1 MAAKGGIP
9 VATIATG
16 RVLHRVHGATVA
28 ARWYGRKDATWRW
41 DDPDGKFGVL
51 YLGKTLIGPFAETLL
66 RTPKDRDVLWDQI
79 ARRRAASFTTTRP
92 LRLAKVHGPGLGW
105 FQTTAAGVS
114 ADFDPVDNPGAYTVP
129 QQISAEIYKTTSLD
143 GIQYRSRFDSDE
155 LCIALFDR
163 ADTALSLNAEGV
175 AIPKEWTRKLLAD
188 RGYRLIEL

>member
-1 MAAKGGIP
+1 MP

-28 ARWYGRKDATWRW
+28 AKWYGRKDATWRW

-51 YLGKTLIGPFAETLL
+51 YLGKTLVGPFAETLL
-66 RTPKDRDVLWDQI
+66 RTPKDRDVLWDQV
-79 ARRRAASFTTTRP
+79 ARRRAAGFTTTRP

-105 FQTTAAGVS
+105 FQTTTAGVS
-114 ADFDPVDNPGAYTVP
+114 ADFDPVDNPGAYAVP
-129 QQISAEIYKTTSLD
+129 QQISAEIYKTTNLD

-163 ADTALSLNAEGV
+163 SDTALSLNAEGV
-175 AIPKEWTRKLLAD
+175 AIPKEWARKLLAD